1 MDSNQPTDPARP
13 ARRGRRVLGRH
24 RDPQVRHG
32 EPVKAR
38 TATRIAAI
46 VVAAVVLVSGTVG
59 GYAWYLAS
67 QFDAA
72 TTSVDDVITAAPTPT
87 EAPETSYAPENIL
100 ILGSD
105 TRGRLGDD
113 PSATGNRSDVIMVM
127 HISGD
132 RKSVQLMSI
141 PRDTWLDI
149 PCYAKGKA
157 NWAMSFGGV
166 PCAIGMVEGFLDI
179 HIDHFVL
186 IDFSGVKELTEILGG
201 VTVNN
206 PVAFTSDTNNYERR
220 RFTYDKGEITL
231 EGARA
236 LAYVRERHAF
246 TDGDVSRVA
255 NQQRFV
261 AAVADKM
268 LSLGLLTNPG
278 KMSEVASAVG
288 KLLIVDSGLDS
299 GWIIRTATEL
309 NPFEASDLRQF
320 TMPIEKTAMIG
331 SQYAIIP
338 DKDEMKFIRNLLRLD
353 ALDGYI
359 PPKKKKLVALDQ
371 DGK

>member
-1 MDSNQPTDPARP
+1 MKTDNERRIEPTNIHIRGRHTDLSMKHGARSKV
-13 ARRGRRVLGRH
+13 RVGRRVL
-24 RDPQVRHG
+24 
-32 EPVKAR
+32 AISL
-38 TATRIAAI
+38 ATI
-46 VVAAVVLVSGTVG
+46 VLLVGALG
-59 GYAWYLAS
+59 GYAWLLAS
-67 QFDAA
+67 QFDAG
-72 TTSVDDVITAAPTPT
+72 TTAVDDVITAAPTPT
-87 EAPETSYAPENIL
+87 APLGTAHQPENIL

-105 TRGRLGDD
+105 SRGRLGDD
-113 PSATGNRSDVIMVM
+113 PNATGNRSDVIMVM
-127 HISGD
+127 NISGD
-132 RKSVQLMSI
+132 RETVQLMSI
-141 PRDTWLDI
+141 PRDTWVDI

-166 PCAIGMVEGFLDI
+166 PCAISMVEEFLDI

-220 RFTYDKGEITL
+220 RFRYEKGEITL

-246 TDGDVSRVA
+246 SDGDVSRVA

-278 KMSEVASAVG
+278 KMAEVASAVG
-288 KLLIVDSGLDS
+288 KLLIVDSGLNS
-299 GWIIRTATEL
+299 GWIIRMATEL
-309 NPFEASDLRQF
+309 TPFESGDLRQF
-320 TMPIEKTAMIG
+320 TMPIEKSAMVG
-331 SQYAIIP
+331 SQYAILP
-338 DKDEMKFIRNLLRLD
+338 DEDELGFIRGLLKRD
-353 ALDGYI
+353 ALDGYV
-359 PPKKKKLVALDQ
+359 PPKPKKVVALDQ
-371 DGK
+371 VGG